1 MNGKIQKN
9 DATNTSS
16 EGRMSGEQAQY

>member
-9 DATNTSS
+9 DAIDTST